1 MSDSP
6 PAVEG
11 SSEVSYG
18 RQTGRQRDA
27 IRAGCSFL
35 APAALFFI
43 SAGFVTMRTG
53 RDALFLAG
61 DGLFAVPRAY
71 IAQALLSVPQA
82 MAVLCG

>member
-11 SSEVSYG
+11 PSEVSYG